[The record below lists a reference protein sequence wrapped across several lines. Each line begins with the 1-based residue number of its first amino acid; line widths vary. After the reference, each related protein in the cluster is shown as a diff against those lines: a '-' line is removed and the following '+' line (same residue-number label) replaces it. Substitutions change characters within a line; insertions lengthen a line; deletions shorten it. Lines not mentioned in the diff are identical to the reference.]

1 MTNGNGTTKA
11 TGPDLGHVLE
21 MAERAREKVGEA
33 AERAQHAVRKAD
45 NLLVAKV
52 RENPILVLSVAVG
65 VGYVL
70 GRLVSRFGR

>member
-1 MTNGNGTTKA
+1 MTNGNGTAKA
-11 TGPDLGHVLE
+11 VGPDLGPMLE
-21 MAERAREKVGEA
+21 MAEHAREKVNEV

-52 RENPILVLSVAVG
+52 RENPLLVLGVAVG

-70 GRLVSRFGR
+70 GRLVSRFR